1 MLFKVRIAD
10 RMRKNFIARCESYDA
25 PRLAKETFPADVK
38 VESDISYQK
47 DSSDFHKLD
56 IYTPFN
62 VSGSKEAFILIH
74 GGAFVYGRKELDKL
88 FGMELAK
95 KAGIP
100 VVNINYTLM
109 PQGSLETQLNEI
121 FVAMN
126 FVYKNYGFERL
137 HVTGDS
143 AGAYLAFIT
152 AVAAMN
158 RHVAHSLWV
167 FEKLRPKVESA
178 GLICGGFEINPNGFP
193 GVFFE
198 KQNTVNNNRRL
209 PDFVYDIKNLAYR
222 MGTLRTVLI
231 TGEDDDPVIRKDNYK
246 FKAILDEL
254 DIDTTFYDAENK
266 DDRKMVHVFPI
277 SSPYSPEGKKA
288 IELIAENAVGKR

>member
-1 MLFKVRIAD
+1 MLFKARIAD
-10 RMRKNFIARCESYDA
+10 RMRKNFIARCQSYDA
-25 PRLAKETFPADVK
+25 PRLKAEQYPADVK
-38 VESDISYQK
+38 VDSDISYMK
-47 DSSDFHKLD
+47 DDLDTHKLD

-62 VSGSKEAFILIH
+62 VTGSKEAFILIH
-74 GGAFVYGRKELDKL
+74 GGAFVYGFKELDKL

-109 PQGSLETQLNEI
+109 PQGTLETQLNEI

-126 FVYKNYGFERL
+126 FVSKNYGFDRL

-143 AGAYLAFIT
+143 AGAYLAYIT

-178 GLICGGFEINPNGFP
+178 GLICGCYEINPNGFP
-193 GVFFE
+193 GIFFE
-198 KQNTVNNNRRL
+198 KQNQNKRL
-209 PDFVYDIKNLAYR
+209 PDVVYDTKNLAYR
-222 MGTLRTVLI
+222 MGSLRTVLI

-254 DIDTTFYDAENK
+254 DIDCPLYDAENK

-277 SSPYSPEGKKA
+277 SSPYSPEGAKA